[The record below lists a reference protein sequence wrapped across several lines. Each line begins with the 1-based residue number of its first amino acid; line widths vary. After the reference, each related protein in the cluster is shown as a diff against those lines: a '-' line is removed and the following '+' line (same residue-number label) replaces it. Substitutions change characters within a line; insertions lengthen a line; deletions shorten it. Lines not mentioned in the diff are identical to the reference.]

1 MLYVWV
7 KHMIEIIIDHGQA
20 IARKSRSRTP
30 GYAPGSAARALRG
43 PVAAVTA
50 ATQVG
55 EGPGEEAMM
64 GFNPKKTGDL
74 DMGQ

>member
-1 MLYVWV
+1 MYVICMGYKV
-7 KHMIEIIIDHGQA
+7 KTEILIEHGQA

-43 PVAAVTA
+43 PMAAVTA

-55 EGPGEEAMM
+55 EGRGEEVMM
-64 GFNPKKTGDL
+64 GFN
-74 DMGQ
+74 